1 MQIISKVGKLNM
13 TTPANKRAN
22 DKQYVMAYDIL
33 NIISMIAVVILHV
46 NNAVWWM
53 PVNQPSWKGC
63 LAIEVLF
70 YWAVPVFF
78 MLTGT
83 NLIDYRKRYSTKV
96 FLKKRFDKTVIPF
109 LFWSIISIPWGI
121 FQEHSING
129 QDINSVRNIIDVVF
143 HAKAMSIYW
152 FFLPLFTIYL
162 CIPLISLIPE
172 AERKKACQY
181 YIVYSF
187 LMSSLFP
194 PLCTILGIQFNNNLF
209 CGLNGAGGMLMFAII
224 GYYLTHYEIRHSKI
238 LFAAG
243 AVVIVIR
250 YMLNY
255 NLALEQGSMDHT
267 YSNYNDFYSVLLAV
281 AVFIFFVQIDFERI
295 PFFSQHQGLIRRISG
310 ASFGIYLTH
319 YYLLRFLVTQFGI
332 DMTTLSWHIW
342 GTIAVYCISLVLVLI
357 LQRIPL
363 INKIVP

>member
-1 MQIISKVGKLNM
+1 M

-209 CGLNGAGGMLMFAII
+209 CGLNGGG
-224 GYYLTHYEIRHSKI
+224 G
-238 LFAAG
+238 
-243 AVVIVIR
+243 
-250 YMLNY
+250 
-255 NLALEQGSMDHT
+255 
-267 YSNYNDFYSVLLAV
+267 
-281 AVFIFFVQIDFERI
+281 
-295 PFFSQHQGLIRRISG
+295 
-310 ASFGIYLTH
+310 
-319 YYLLRFLVTQFGI
+319 
-332 DMTTLSWHIW
+332 
-342 GTIAVYCISLVLVLI
+342 C
-357 LQRIPL
+357 
-363 INKIVP
+363 